1 MKWKSLSC
9 VRLFATPWTVQSMEF
24 SRLEYWSGYLSL
36 VQGVFPT
43 QGSCPGLPHCRWI
56 LYQWSKKLRFYS
68 LRWLQV
74 KKYMHHCQ
82 NKWKDILNSWIESFT
97 IGMATFSRLIY
108 RFKAI
113 LTISAGFF
121 AETDMLILKFIQKL
135 KGLRIAK
142 TTLKYKNQFKSL
154 GLLLWAIKL
163 LYRWL

>member
-1 MKWKSLSC
+1 
-9 VRLFATPWTVQSMEF
+9 
-24 SRLEYWSGYLSL
+24 
-36 VQGVFPT
+36 
-43 QGSCPGLPHCRWI
+43 
-56 LYQWSKKLRFYS
+56 
-68 LRWLQV
+68 
-74 KKYMHHCQ
+74 MHHCQ

-142 TTLKYKNQFKSL
+142 TTLKYKDQFKSL

-163 LYRWL
+163 LYR